1 MRTRGTD
8 GLMLARNRVLAEL
21 ERGGPVTSELCELA
35 NWIICGDEG
44 LPLEAIFPPEAAD
57 KLASHCTL
65 ACHLDPRRASGRG
78 VAPGA

>member
-21 ERGGPVTSELCELA
+21 ERRGQVTPELCDLA

-44 LPLEAIFPPEAAD
+44 LPLEAIFPPEAAS
-57 KLASHCTL
+57 KLTSHCTL
-65 ACHLDPRRASGRG
+65 VCHLNPRRSRKQ
-78 VAPGA
+78 